1 MLQERVGE
9 QIAESEVQS
18 CNVIDSEEMA
28 CELVLE
34 GRADYC
40 LAGKKKSGSSGKCDS
55 VTTVPGLGGPGVSHL
70 PGAEAFASTCS
81 YERTLKDI

>member
-1 MLQERVGE
+1 MLRERVGE

-40 LAGKKKSGSSGKCDS
+40 LAGKKKSISHGGEAEAVAS
-55 VTTVPGLGGPGVSHL
+55 VTPSPPCLGWAVPG
-70 PGAEAFASTCS
+70 
-81 YERTLKDI
+81 